1 MKRKIVVT
9 FEGREDGGLRADS
22 DDVPGFVLSHS
33 DPDAVLRN
41 VKPALEG
48 ILSNLLKEP
57 VALEELPARDHEH
70 IPSKRVYLT
79 RVA

>member
-1 MKRKIVVT
+1 MI
-9 FEGREDGGLRADS
+9 AD
-22 DDVPGFVLSHS
+22 
-33 DPDAVLRN
+33 

-57 VALEELPARDHEH
+57 VALEELPARDEL